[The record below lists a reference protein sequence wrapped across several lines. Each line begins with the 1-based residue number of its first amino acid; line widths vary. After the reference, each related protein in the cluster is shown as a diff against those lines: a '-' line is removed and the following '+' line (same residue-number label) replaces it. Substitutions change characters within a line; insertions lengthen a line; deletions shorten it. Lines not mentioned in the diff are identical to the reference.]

1 MSFSANVKNEIVKSE
16 IITARHCKI
25 AALSGIFLCGNVS
38 VEENKVILS
47 SENKSLIDFADNLLE
62 SVCENNI
69 AVIKDNITRKY
80 RLKLNNKD
88 SSRLLE
94 ILKINCFLCDN
105 VSLNDID
112 LSKQCCKRAFIMGAF
127 MASGSLSNPD
137 KTYHLEIISK
147 IRGVAELIKDSFLE
161 FEVESKILK
170 RKDSFVLYV
179 KNSEVISQALLV
191 MNASNSLLRLTN
203 IRIEKNFK
211 NNINRRV
218 NFESSN
224 ICKAAKAASAQ
235 IRDIELINEKIG
247 IDSLPANLQEAAILR
262 LENRELSLNE
272 LSDVSGNLSKSC
284 INHRLRKLK
293 EIAKNL

>member
-1 MSFSANVKNEIVKSE
+1 MSFSESVKNEIVKNE

-25 AALSGIFLCGNVS
+25 AALTAIFLCGNVS
-38 VEENKVILS
+38 VEENKAVLS
-47 SENKSLIDFADNLLE
+47 SENKLLIDFADNLLK
-62 SVCENNI
+62 SIYKNN
-69 AVIKDNITRKY
+69 AVVIKDGITRKY
-80 RLKLNNKD
+80 RLKLNHKD
-88 SSRLLE
+88 GRGLLE
-94 ILKINCFLCDN
+94 ILKINNFLCDDLM
-105 VSLNDID
+105 LNDID

-147 IRGVAELIKDSFLE
+147 IKGVVELIKDSFLE
-161 FEVESKILK
+161 FEVKSKILK
-170 RKDSFVLYV
+170 RKDNFVLYV
-179 KNSEVISQALLV
+179 KSSEVISQALLV
-191 MNASNSLLRLTN
+191 MNASRALIKFTN

-211 NNINRRV
+211 NNINRKV

-235 IRDIELINEKIG
+235 VRDIELINEKIG
-247 IDSLPANLQEAAILR
+247 IDSLPVNLQEVAILR

-272 LSDVSGNLSKSC
+272 LSDVSGRLSKSC